1 MERTFW
7 CLTMEVMVKIL
18 QRCSTTCDGR
28 SRGFE
33 RQWKGTIGER
43 RWRAFRRIQNE
54 TTVRENMRRTLWWL
68 ATASSERIYL
78 AVREITLVN
87 LPCKMGK
94 KYENDAKCS
103 PVARLRDGVDLGG
116 YRQDRG
122 WQVESA
128 SWTHSLCLTGESYL
142 N

>member
-1 MERTFW
+1 M
-7 CLTMEVMVKIL
+7 
-18 QRCSTTCDGR
+18 
-28 SRGFE
+28 
-33 RQWKGTIGER
+33 GTR
-43 RWRAFRRIQNE
+43 
-54 TTVRENMRRTLWWL
+54 WWL

-94 KYENDAKCS
+94 NDENDTKCS

-116 YRQDRG
+116 YRQDRR
-122 WQVESA
+122 WQVECPTDHCQLVDSH
-128 SWTHSLCLTGESYL
+128 TTV